1 MQGACTGRRRNLRNE
16 LITVAD
22 VDVFFPGDF
31 VKILAKGI
39 FRDLN
44 INQVVLAARQNGGRN
59 LGAGTVLADG
69 RAWVGVVEGVW
80 CETSFAEAVVAINRS
95 ETGLILHTHQ
105 RAFQAGFLTVH
116 GVARVGGDNR
126 VVGQDLLLGGV
137 GQRVTVHVS
146 SGAAHGLLPRFGDV
160 GVEVLTLGVGT
171 IQVELV
177 AASGITAGIACEAF
191 GWLIQLDVD
200 ARNTGLPVLHRG
212 VLRVEF
218 VAGGVVADGADDA
231 AVAGIDAVRC
241 AGWVIGVHAPVQL
254 PGEADD
260 GQRADVNAT
269 ADELAGC
276 ITLNGNGCRDR
287 LVVGL
292 KGGPRGVIAIV
303 VGLHHQP
310 LRHGVGTLE
319 LVVTGAVGF
328 HRGGTAIHERVLSL
342 AHGKSEVGH
351 AWFARVFHTVAVGIA
366 EDVTIEKRP
375 PAVDRNNA
383 HVDGFAVADG
393 DVLQVE
399 DVVLRLVPPGQRVV
413 AVGNVRDV
421 EGTVDVAL
429 ADPHRGVAV
438 GEVGERKPWL
448 GDGVID
454 LGTAKAAED
463 LAGCL
468 GGATGRGHVHMNTV
482 NNALDV
488 PGTRSHCVGLLHEA
502 EHNARERLAA
512 LDEFGVKAG
521 GAFHHPGVPVVVTF
535 KGGGLDPRVL
545 ACAQCGWNDLQRVA
559 VRSKVGD

>member
-1 MQGACTGRRRNLRNE
+1 M
-16 LITVAD
+16 
-22 VDVFFPGDF
+22 
-31 VKILAKGI
+31 
-39 FRDLN
+39 
-44 INQVVLAARQNGGRN
+44 
-59 LGAGTVLADG
+59 
-69 RAWVGVVEGVW
+69 
-80 CETSFAEAVVAINRS
+80 
-95 ETGLILHTHQ
+95 
-105 RAFQAGFLTVH
+105 
-116 GVARVGGDNR
+116 
-126 VVGQDLLLGGV
+126 
-137 GQRVTVHVS
+137 
-146 SGAAHGLLPRFGDV
+146 
-160 GVEVLTLGVGT
+160 LTLGVRT
-171 IQVELV
+171 IRVELV
-177 AASGITAGIACEAF
+177 AATGITAGVGGKAL

-200 ARNTGLPVLHRG
+200 ARNTGLPVLYDG

-218 VAGGVVADGADDA
+218 VAGGVVADRADDS

-276 ITLNGNGCRDR
+276 ITLNGNACRDR

-319 LVVTGAVGF
+319 LVVTAGVGRY
-328 HRGGTAIHERVLSL
+328 RGGAAIHKRVLSL
-342 AHGKSEVGH
+342 AHGEGEVGH
-351 AWFARVFHTVAVGIA
+351 AQFARVFHTVAVGVV
-366 EDVTIEKRP
+366 EDVTLEIRP
-375 PAVDRNNA
+375 PAVDGHHA
-383 HVDGFAVADG
+383 HVDGFTVAHG

-413 AVGNVRDV
+413 AVGNVADV
-421 EGTVDVAL
+421 EGTVGVAL
-429 ADPHRGVAV
+429 ADPHGGVAV
-438 GEVGERKPWL
+438 GEVGERKPRF

-454 LGTAKAAED
+454 LGAAKTAED

-468 GGATGRGHVHMNTV
+468 GGATGGGHVHMNTV

-521 GAFHHPGVPVVVTF
+521 GAFHHPGVPVMVTF
-535 KGGGLDPRVL
+535 KGGGLDPGVL
-545 ACAQCGWNDLQRVA
+545 ACARCGWNDLQRVA